1 MSRLSSLVIGL
12 VSAVVVALLPSG
24 AFASEAR
31 QTYLLMPAPGA
42 EQQLQSELRSI
53 FEMPEATFTSVDNL
67 LLVDL
72 LPSDALALSQNPA
85 VSFIE
90 LDQAVTISDTQA
102 PTPSWGLDRIDG
114 GLNSSFSYPTSAG
127 EGVVAYVFDTGV
139 DATHPDLAGRVS
151 QGFDVIGNNEANTD
165 CHYHGTHV
173 AGTIAGTQFGV
184 AKDASVVP
192 LRVLNCS
199 GSGSYSGVIRAIN
212 WVIATHPAGTP
223 AVANLSLG
231 GPKSSAVNLAIAAMV
246 EAGIPTFVA
255 AGNSYTDACSASPA
269 STPEA
274 ITVGAT
280 DRFDNKAGFSNFGD
294 CVDVFGPGVSIVSA
308 NAKNHASPT
317 SLSGTSM
324 AAPHLAGI
332 GALILSE
339 NPGANASQ
347 VEDQIYRLSIP
358 GAVGNSRTV
367 RGNRLAQS
375 PTETTDKIPSQP
387 GAPTGLVSTES
398 GLGSVSFSW
407 NAVAQATS
415 YVVEWRAESQ
425 NSFTRQSVD
434 DTAFT
439 VRGLAGG
446 ELAYLRVSAVSNIGP
461 STFSALASGRSIAQ
475 APSAP
480 LNLFATPS
488 SPSATVLNWSMPV
501 LNGGG
506 GAIRYL
512 VEENLGSG
520 WKQISSTASNTISL
534 SAISTIRSYRVLAS
548 TSAGVSAPSNEVQFN
563 PATIFAVTSLVAE
576 QRFGTSATIS
586 WASNAPAGSVFEVVL
601 SRVGSS
607 LSPVSRQVTTT
618 NTTFTGLSKLTSY
631 SVRVVPLGEVRGI
644 AAQTTFATSASLPAA
659 PRSQSV
665 VKTNDGFRIT
675 FLAPSDNGGQSI
687 TGYRLEKAVE
697 NQWVDQGTSMNLA
710 FTVPAPAKGLSVDY
724 RLIAINPVG
733 ESPASSTL
741 RVTTPGEA
749 PTSPRNLEGVL
760 GADGRVALSWTE
772 PADLGGSPITGY
784 RIETLRSGVWSL
796 LATVTG
802 TASTFTTSAI
812 AKGTTASYRVAATN
826 RFGTSISSESNAV
839 ERAATA
845 PGDVSSISI
854 SATQDA
860 ISFRWSAPS
869 DQGGS
874 SITGYELQQKM
885 DSGWAIVEELGL
897 VLTHSIAPG
906 TPGEIATF
914 RVVAKNAVGTSLS
927 GAERTV
933 TMPFQLPSAPSNL
946 VVTQQGSVLDLRWS
960 APESSGGSPLSY
972 YAISSSVDG
981 APFRQ
986 ISTVRADQP
995 FTRLT
1000 VTNKAV
1006 PVTFRVQAA
1015 STRAGLG
1022 LPSAEVTIDIPA
1034 TSPSDPASISAQVV
1048 AGTGVRIAWL
1058 SPRDN
1063 GGKQVTGYRIE
1074 SRVGSASWQA
1084 VGESSELVYLAPMP
1098 QAGLTV
1104 SYRVLAVNEVGASV
1118 GSMTAT
1124 VRTNVAPATPPL
1136 ALSSNQVG
1144 TSHVLSW
1151 SAPEVMGGSL
1161 SFYLVEF
1168 SDGGEF
1174 RRLTSTRALSTQAA
1188 MPAPNQTRS
1197 YRVAAFTNAGLGAWS
1212 ETFSITAPK
1221 TVPGNPSFLSLSSNA
1236 TELVA
1241 TWRTAGV
1248 ANGGVELKSAVL
1260 YRQTPDGFVKVAEA
1274 PASDLRI
1281 VIPNELHGELHYYSL
1296 RFTNE
1301 VGESAGSRL
1310 SGHRHNYAVANA
1322 PTNVAVTQEGSNVRV
1337 SWRSPSFIGGSPL
1350 TYAEVH
1356 SSADGENWTRLNF
1369 IRYAETAV
1377 VRAPAKGQTLQYR
1390 VVVRNR
1396 SGNSLPSEPV
1406 SYSAPLT
1413 AASADFSIYASRSGN
1428 QALFQIYSP
1437 SDFGGYGQLTVLIER
1452 AGSLA
1457 WQSGAENVLTRP
1469 RTWHTFN
1476 VELPQARGTYTYRV
1490 TVLNPSG
1497 EVEKSY
1503 TFRY

>member
-1 MSRLSSLVIGL
+1 VSRLRSLVIGL

-24 AFASEAR
+24 ALASEAR

-42 EQQLQSELRSI
+42 DQQLHSALRSI

-72 LPSDALALSQNPA
+72 LPLDALALSQNPA

-114 GLNSSFSYPTSAG
+114 GLNNSFSYPSSAG

-231 GPKSSAVNLAIAAMV
+231 GPKSSAVNIAIAAMV

-255 AGNSYTDACSASPA
+255 AGNSYTDACTASPA

-308 NAKNHASPT
+308 NAKNHAAPT

-339 NPGANASQ
+339 NPGATASQ

-375 PTETTDKIPSQP
+375 PTDATDKIPSLP
-387 GAPTGLVSTES
+387 GAPTGLVSTGS
-398 GLGSVSFSW
+398 GLGTVSFGW
-407 NAVAQATS
+407 NDVAQATS

-425 NSFTRQSVD
+425 NSFTRQSVSE
-434 DTAFT
+434 TSFT

-461 STFSALASGRSIAQ
+461 SAFSALASGRSIAQ

-520 WKQISSTASNTISL
+520 WRQISSTASNTISL

-563 PATIFAVTSLVAE
+563 PATIFAVTNLVAE

-586 WASNAPAGSVFEVVL
+586 WTSNAPAGSVFEVVL

-607 LSPVSRQVTTT
+607 LAPVSRQVTTT
-618 NTTFTGLSKLTSY
+618 NTTFTGLSRLTSY

-644 AAQTTFATSASLPAA
+644 AAQTTFTTSASLPAA

-710 FTVPAPAKGLSVDY
+710 FTVPAPAKGQSVDY

-749 PTSPRNLEGVL
+749 PTSPRSLEGVV
-760 GADGRVALSWTE
+760 GADGRVTLSWTE

-784 RIETLRSGVWSL
+784 RIETLRNGAWSL

-802 TASTFTTSAI
+802 TASTFTTTAI
-812 AKGTTASYRVAATN
+812 AKGTSVSYRVAATN
-826 RFGTSISSESNAV
+826 RFGSSIASESKVV

-854 SATQDA
+854 SVTQDA
-860 ISFRWSAPS
+860 ITFRWSAPS
-869 DQGGS
+869 DLGGS
-874 SITGYELQQKM
+874 SITGYELQQKTA
-885 DSGWAIVEELGL
+885 SGWSTVEELGL

-1058 SPRDN
+1058 APRDN

-1144 TSHVLSW
+1144 SSHVLSW

-1174 RRLTSTRALSTQAA
+1174 RRLTSTRALSIQAA

-1212 ETFSITAPK
+1212 EVFSITAPK
-1221 TVPGNPSFLSLSSNA
+1221 TVPGAPSFMSISSSS

-1248 ANGGVELKSAVL
+1248 PTGGVELDKAVL
-1260 YRQTPDGFVKVAEA
+1260 YRQSPEGMVKVGETS
-1274 PASDLRI
+1274 ASDLRI
-1281 VIPNELHGELHYYSL
+1281 VVPNQLHGELHTYSL

-1301 VGESAGSRL
+1301 VGESAGSRAVM
-1310 SGHRHNYAVANA
+1310 HRHNITVADAATNLTAVAEVANLRLNWVL
-1322 PTNVAVTQEGSNVRV
+1322 PTFT
-1337 SWRSPSFIGGSPL
+1337 GGSPI
-1350 TYAEVH
+1350 
-1356 SSADGENWTRLNF
+1356 SSVDIQTSIDGVNWVRMATLGNVS
-1369 IRYAETAV
+1369 TAL
-1377 VRAPAKGQTLQYR
+1377 VRQPAKGQTLQYR

-1396 SGNSLPSEPV
+1396 AGNSAGSEAV
-1406 SYSAPLT
+1406 AFNTPLT
-1413 AASADFSIYASRSGN
+1413 AASSDFSISAGRVGN
-1428 QALFQIYSP
+1428 QIAFRIYSP

-1497 EVEKSY
+1497 EVEKTF

>member
-1 MSRLSSLVIGL
+1 MSRLRSLVIGL

-90 LDQAVTISDTQA
+90 LDQAVTISDTQT

-114 GLNSSFSYPTSAG
+114 GLNNSFSYPSSAG

-184 AKDASVVP
+184 AKDANVVP

-231 GPKSSAVNLAIAAMV
+231 GPRSSAVNIAIAAMV

-255 AGNSYTDACSASPA
+255 AGNSYTDACTASPA

-294 CVDVFGPGVSIVSA
+294 CVDVFGPGVGIVSA
-308 NAKNHASPT
+308 NAKNHASPV

-339 NPGANASQ
+339 NPGATASQ

-375 PTETTDKIPSQP
+375 STDTTDKIPSLP

-407 NAVAQATS
+407 NTADQAAS

-425 NSFTRQSVD
+425 NSFTRQSVSE
-434 DTAFT
+434 TSFT

-446 ELAYLRVSAVSNIGP
+446 ELAYLRVSAISEAGP
-461 STFSALASGRSIAQ
+461 SAFTALASGRALAQ

-480 LNLFATPS
+480 QNLIATPS
-488 SPSATVLNWSMPV
+488 SPTATVLSWAMPAQ
-501 LNGGG
+501 NGGG
-506 GAIRYL
+506 GAIRFL
-512 VEENLGSG
+512 VQENLGTE
-520 WKQISSTASNTISL
+520 WKQITSTSSTSVSL
-534 SAISTIRSYRVLAS
+534 SAISTARSYRIFAS
-548 TSAGVSAPSNEVQFN
+548 TSAGTSEPSNVVDFD
-563 PATIFAVTSLVAE
+563 PAGIYAVTNLVAQQ
-576 QRFGTSATIS
+576 QRGNSAVVS
-586 WASNAPAGSVFEVVL
+586 WSSNAPAGTTFEVTLTRAGSSTPTAVRLVTETSVSFNNL
-601 SRVGSS
+601 SR
-607 LSPVSRQVTTT
+607 LTT
-618 NTTFTGLSKLTSY
+618 Y
-631 SVRVVPLGEVRGI
+631 VARVVPIGAARGI
-644 AAQTTFATSASLPAA
+644 LAQVSFATSATVPAA
-659 PRSQSV
+659 PRTQSV
-665 VKTNDGFRIT
+665 VRTLDGFRIS
-675 FLAPSDNGGQSI
+675 FSGPSDNGGQAI
-687 TGYRLEKAVE
+687 TGYRLERLDGV
-697 NQWVDQGTSMNLA
+697 QWVDQGTSLDLA
-710 FTVPAPAKGLSVDY
+710 FTVAAPEKGQSVDY
-724 RLIAINPVG
+724 RLVAINPVG
-733 ESPASSTL
+733 ESAPSQVL
-741 RVTTPGEA
+741 RVTTPGTA
-749 PTSPRNLEGVL
+749 PSVPLNVVGSVRE
-760 GADGRVALSWTE
+760 DGRVSLSWNAPSE
-772 PADLGGSPITGY
+772 LGGSPVTAY
-784 RIETLRSGVWSL
+784 RVELFRNGNWAYVANVSPS
-796 LATVTG
+796 
-802 TASTFTTSAI
+802 STSYLGAVI
-812 AKGTTASYRVAATN
+812 SKGTSASYRVAAVN
-826 RFGTSISSESNAV
+826 RFGTSAFIDPVVV
-839 ERAATA
+839 ERLSTV
-845 PGDVSSISI
+845 PGPTSFL
-854 SATQDA
+854 SASASREA
-860 ISFRWSAPS
+860 ITLRWSAPR
-869 DQGGS
+869 DVGGS
-874 SITGYELQQKM
+874 VISGYQIEQNAG
-885 DSGWAIVEELGL
+885 SGWSLVAELGN
-897 VLTHSIAPG
+897 VLTHSIEPG
-906 TPGEIATF
+906 LPGALVTF
-914 RVVAKNAVGTSLS
+914 RVLAVNANGVAES

-933 TMPFQLPSAPSNL
+933 AMPYQLPSAPLGLS
-946 VVTQQGSVLDLRWS
+946 VVQTGNVIEIKWS
-960 APESSGGSPLSY
+960 APESDGGSPLSY
-972 YAISSSVDG
+972 YAVSSSVDG
-981 APFRQ
+981 INYKSIA
-986 ISTVRADQP
+986 TVRANQP
-995 FTRLT
+995 FVR
-1000 VTNKAV
+1000 VTARDKGTAV
-1006 PVTFRVQAA
+1006 SFRVQAA
-1015 STRAGLG
+1015 SSRAGLG
-1022 LPSAEVTIDIPA
+1022 LPGESVTIEIPA
-1034 TSPSDPASISAQVV
+1034 TVPSDPATTNAQVV
-1048 AGTGVRIAWL
+1048 AGAGVRLNW
-1058 SPRDN
+1058 SVPSDN
-1063 GGKQVTGYRIE
+1063 GGRELTGYRIE
-1074 SRVGSASWQA
+1074 SRAGSAAWQT
-1084 VGESSELVYLAPMP
+1084 VGEATETTFMAPTP
-1098 QAGLTV
+1098 QAGQIV
-1104 SYRVLAVNEVGASV
+1104 YYRVLALNEVGSSV
-1118 GSMTAT
+1118 GGRTAV
-1124 VRTNVAPATPPL
+1124 VRMNVAPATHPL
-1136 ALSSNQVG
+1136 DGSAAQVG
-1144 TSHVLSW
+1144 VNANLSW

-1168 SDGGEF
+1168 DNGTGF
-1174 RRLTSTRALSTQAA
+1174 KRLSSTRSTSIVTR
-1188 MPAPNQTRS
+1188 MPAPNQTMTF
-1197 YRVAAFTNAGLGAWS
+1197 RVAAFTNAGLGAWS

-1221 TVPGNPSFLSLSSNA
+1221 TVPGNPGFLSLSSTA

-1241 TWRTAGV
+1241 SWRTAGV
-1248 ANGGVELKSAVL
+1248 ANGGVELQSAVL
-1260 YRQTPDGFVKVAEA
+1260 YRHTPDGFVKVAEA

-1310 SGHRHNYAVANA
+1310 SLHRHNYSVANA
-1322 PTNVAVTQEGSNVRV
+1322 PTNVAATREGSNVRV
-1337 SWRSPSFIGGSPL
+1337 SWSSPSFIGGSPL

-1356 SSADGENWTRLNF
+1356 SSADGKNWTRLNF

-1396 SGNSLPSEPV
+1396 SGNSMPSEPV

-1413 AASADFSIYASRSGN
+1413 VASSDFSIFASRSGN
-1428 QALFQIYSP
+1428 QALFRIYSP

-1452 AGSLA
+1452 AGTLA
-1457 WQSGAENVLTRP
+1457 WQSSSENVLTRP
-1469 RTWHTFN
+1469 RTWHTFA
-1476 VELPQARGTYTYRV
+1476 VELPPTRGLHTYRV